1 MKFNIGIIGLGY
13 VGLPLFIKL
22 EKSFKNILGFDL
34 NKKRVQELKN
44 NFDYTNEVSFNSLIK
59 SNKNFYCQIEN
70 LAKCNIYIICVPT
83 PINNKKKPNLIHLM
97 KSIDLLSKIFKRNDT
112 FVVESTVYPG
122 VTKLLAK
129 KMAEITKLRINK
141 SFFYG
146 YSPERINPG
155 DQKNTISKITKIVSG
170 SNKLTLNR
178 LSRIYSKVT
187 NKIYKMDCV
196 EEAEMAKV
204 IENTQRDVNIALIN
218 EIKLISNKLGLNN
231 EEILKGASTKWN
243 FHKYT
248 HGLVGGHCIGVDPF
262 YLADIAF
269 KLKIKPRVI
278 LAGREVNDEVAINLG
293 NFVLE
298 KVKQKKSKILI
309 CGITFKENIPDIRN
323 SGSLQ
328 VFQFLKKS
336 KKIKIIDMHDPFVR
350 SIPTYQDH
358 FNYDKK
364 KYDVILF
371 LVSHNYYKNNY
382 KYIIN
387 KFLERDGLVIDF
399 KNFIKSKKSNII
411 KY

>member
-34 NKKRVQELKN
+34 NKRRVEELKN
-44 NFDYTNEVSFNSLIK
+44 NFDHTNEVSFSSLIK
-59 SNKNFYCQIEN
+59 SNKKFFYQIEN
-70 LAKCNIYIICVPT
+70 LAKCNIFIICVPT
-83 PINNKKKPNLIHLM
+83 PIDNNKKPDLIHLM
-97 KSIDLLSKIFKRNDT
+97 KSIDLLSKIFKRNDI
-112 FVVESTVYPG
+112 FVIESTVYPG

-129 KMAEITKLRINK
+129 KMAEITKLQINK

-155 DQKNTISKITKIVSG
+155 DPKNTISKITKIVSG

-187 NKIYKMDCV
+187 NKIYKMECV

-262 YLADIAF
+262 YLADLAI

-278 LAGREVNDEVAINLG
+278 LAGREVNDEAAINLG
-293 NFVLE
+293 KFILE
-298 KVKQKKSKILI
+298 KIKKQKSKILI
-309 CGITFKENIPDIRN
+309 CGITFKENIPDTRN
-323 SGSLQ
+323 SGSLE
-328 VFQFLKKS
+328 VFHFLKKS
-336 KKIKIIDMHDPFVR
+336 KKVKIIDMHDPFVP
-350 SIPTYQDH
+350 SIPTYENH
-358 FNYDKK
+358 FNNYNKRYDI
-364 KYDVILF
+364 ILF

-399 KNFIKSKKSNII
+399 KNFIKSKKTNII